1 MMHSNASEHKQ
12 DNEPRHAALALLPFL
27 LSNPPFIPASLT
39 SYDVNRR
46 HQILRL
52 SPEDVE
58 EYLVTDAYQTD
69 YPTGPRTVELLRL
82 LASQVEQLA
91 VLDADE
97 GVSAVVGR
105 IQYKSP
111 ERGLILVG
119 VELGDRRQTSS
130 PLLLLLLRLEGVQT
144 ESGSFKYDNLL
155 PMHVVPGPWHASID
169 EATSAQKAVADGGLR
184 RAQSEVSEHT
194 AGASTGSF
202 KTAMSSYDPSLASS
216 RPMSLDSSTRN
227 AAASSDDNTY
237 VVHQTD
243 NKAGANEED
252 AGDPEYITDP
262 AEFWADV
269 ENDSEDGKKS
279 LDEHSG
285 REEESDAAKQKQAQE
300 QEDRYWSM
308 YDHQDPASSYKE
320 EDRRA
325 AQSPKPLA
333 LPEQEQLWSMT
344 SSGVP
349 GDPTVLIHDSQSDQR
364 IGLDETKL
372 RSAVSNP
379 SLPSAPKSNENDRGL
394 NGQRDIA
401 SRTDVNPVDSHA
413 NNISKDASLDRRKTP
428 DTSSAVSL
436 ADSKQPFP
444 SRKHSD
450 EATFDKLEDRHLP
463 HAPESVSGLSM
474 GVQSVVSVPS

>member
-1 MMHSNASEHKQ
+1 MHSSASEHEQ
-12 DNEPRHAALALLPFL
+12 DNEPRRAALALLPFL

-39 SYDVNRR
+39 SYDLNRR

-82 LASQVEQLA
+82 LASQVEELA
-91 VLDADE
+91 VLDADADV
-97 GVSAVVGR
+97 GVSAVVGS

-111 ERGLILVG
+111 ERGVILVG
-119 VELGDRRQTSS
+119 VELGDRRQTLS
-130 PLLLLLLRLEGVQT
+130 PLLLLLLRLDGDQT

-184 RAQSEVSEHT
+184 RAQSEVSEYA

-202 KTAMSSYDPSLASS
+202 RTAMSSYDPSLASS
-216 RPMSLDSSTRN
+216 RPMSFESSIGN

-237 VVHQTD
+237 VVHPSID

-252 AGDPEYITDP
+252 EGDPEYITDP

-269 ENDSEDGKKS
+269 ENDSGDEKKS
-279 LDEHSG
+279 QDEHSG
-285 REEESDAAKQKQAQE
+285 REEESEAAKQKRAQE
-300 QEDRYWSM
+300 QEERSWSM
-308 YDHQDPASSYKE
+308 YDHQDPASSQKE

-325 AQSPKPLA
+325 AQSPKPLPLA
-333 LPEQEQLWSMT
+333 EQEQVWAT
-344 SSGVP
+344 K
-349 GDPTVLIHDSQSDQR
+349 GDPSVLLRDRQPDQR
-364 IGLDETKL
+364 IGLDETT
-372 RSAVSNP
+372 RHSAVSNP
-379 SLPSAPKSNENDRGL
+379 SLPSVPNSDVNDRGL
-394 NGQRDIA
+394 NGQEYAGR
-401 SRTDVNPVDSHA
+401 
-413 NNISKDASLDRRKTP
+413 
-428 DTSSAVSL
+428 
-436 ADSKQPFP
+436 
-444 SRKHSD
+444 
-450 EATFDKLEDRHLP
+450 RHLL

-474 GVQSVVSVPS
+474 GVQSVVSVTS